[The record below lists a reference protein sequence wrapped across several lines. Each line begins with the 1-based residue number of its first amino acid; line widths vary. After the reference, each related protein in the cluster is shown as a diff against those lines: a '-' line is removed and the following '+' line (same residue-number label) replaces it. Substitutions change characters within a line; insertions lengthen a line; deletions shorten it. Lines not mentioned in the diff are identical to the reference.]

1 MAGSR
6 ALAAP
11 RAGVHRVSRSINVFA
26 FRTAAPLPN
35 PASVPIHDGN
45 RWDDA
50 QGNFATVYCASSAE
64 GAFGEVIARYRERP
78 GLLQRIDAFLN
89 QPPDPDYDPL
99 LTPGVVPAEFFDGRW
114 IGHSTVDVDVRFV
127 DVDDPATH
135 AALDPALRRPARLR
149 RQKNRPRHLPVSRPT
164 YHANDRQP
172 LSLARADSRPRIL
185 ARPALPQP
193 PRARLGMLGD
203 MGTHPPPRKPPPRRE
218 DHTRAPRTRRRRG
231 SPQRRA
237 LSTASPA
244 RCLSWQALRF
254 PAARRWIGEVAQSLA
269 AGVVAGGSRAC

>member
-135 AALDPALRRPARLR
+135 AALDPALRRALRDFGVRRIDRGTFLSADRRITRTIASHYHWLAQTPDHASWRGLRYLSRLAPDWECWAIWEPTPLLASHLLVEKITREHPALAAAAARL
-149 RQKNRPRHLPVSRPT
+149 NVGL
-164 YHANDRQP
+164 
-172 LSLARADSRPRIL
+172 
-185 ARPALPQP
+185 
-193 PRARLGMLGD
+193 
-203 MGTHPPPRKPPPRRE
+203 
-218 DHTRAPRTRRRRG
+218 
-231 SPQRRA
+231 
-237 LSTASPA
+237 
-244 RCLSWQALRF
+244 
-254 PAARRWIGEVAQSLA
+254 
-269 AGVVAGGSRAC
+269 